1 MTIERYISTRMSW
14 ALVDLGKQDFQINRL
29 ASQYGVTKEYIAN
42 LIHLTLT
49 SRKRDDTLSE

>member
-14 ALVDLGKQDFQINRL
+14 ALVDLEKQDFQMNRL
-29 ASQYGVTKEYIAN
+29 ASQYGVTKEYIVN

-49 SRKRDDTLSE
+49 SRKRDDNLPE